1 MEDMM
6 LYSGVPDGGMCAC
19 DREVFERVWRRVMP
33 EGAEDC
39 PIELRPEPE
48 GAARVQE
55 EPNCGEL
62 ALPEPTARRTSEY
75 QIQPDTLCLG
85 QASARYAP
93 LLQEMIDGETE
104 DWRLYQT
111 LARRA
116 VGSGA
121 RMLGSMA
128 ADERRHVRRLAAAY
142 FLITGERCQAQ
153 GQQGSRPVPDLMA
166 GLREQF
172 IQEQRSAA
180 AYQGVAAECADPCLQ
195 QLYRELAQEE
205 EMHARLIRN
214 LLEQM

>member
-1 MEDMM
+1 MEDTMI
-6 LYSGVPDGGMCAC
+6 YPGVPDAGLCAC

-33 EGAEDC
+33 EGMEDS

-48 GAARVQE
+48 GAVSVQE
-55 EPNCGEL
+55 EPRRGEL
-62 ALPEPTARRTSEY
+62 VLPGAAQRTSS
-75 QIQPDTLCLG
+75 QMIQPDTLCLG

-104 DWRLYQT
+104 DWRLYQS

-153 GQQGSRPVPDLMA
+153 GQQGSRPVPDLMT

-180 AYQGVAAECADPCLQ
+180 AYQGAAAESGDPCLQ